1 MISHL
6 LAGLAAFSVARASP
20 HALSRRGTV
29 ASDEIVGLPQ
39 TVPSGTVGEVYLA
52 YQPDLYV
59 VNGCVPFPGVDAAGN
74 TKLVAFLLFYYLVAL
89 TEYKISAGL
98 KPTGGSSD
106 GCSSSTGQIYGE
118 PLP

>member
-1 MISHL
+1 MIAEASCFGYLEITFCLCLAHTNPYSMISHL

-39 TVPSGTVGEVYLA
+39 TVPSGTIGEVYLA

-59 VNGCVPFPGVDAAGN
+59 VNGCVSFPGVDAAGN
-74 TKLVAFLLFYYLVAL
+74 TKLVAFLLFY
-89 TEYKISAGL
+89 
-98 KPTGGSSD
+98 
-106 GCSSSTGQIYGE
+106 SSSCGSNGV
-118 PLP
+118 